1 MMQGFS
7 ELPADAQI
15 DPIPEGFE
23 ELPVDAQLQP
33 AERMDAPAI
42 RQQLQTLIGSNRPRA
57 EIDQFLTSQGIDPTT
72 VTGLDEAL
80 AAARQGRAFGVN
92 TVNETPQAS
101 PAGETVGQALY
112 RGVGDLAAGVG
123 DILGIVGNPLNAGI
137 NALTGSNLST
147 DLGQTLRD
155 LTGAPEAVTDTEK
168 LLSAAGRGGA
178 AGLAGAG
185 LGALAGGAAGMT
197 GYVGRTVA
205 ANPAVD
211 LVSGLAGGAGADVG
225 NDVAGT
231 AGAVAGGLAGGAAGA
246 LAASRAFATRVPASI
261 AVGQD
266 GRLTPEAY
274 DMALRAGARE
284 EDVLNSYARARTA
297 GDRRL
302 PAERQAAREAV
313 RNRPQETPEQ
323 IAALDNIAL
332 EPAAPAAVPNL
343 AARNEA
349 LVEGITERLPTDD
362 LAVPT
367 TPRQRYDE
375 AQSEGIRLTRGQSE
389 QDFEIQNDENS
400 LRVSATREGE
410 EARQFFRQQQE
421 AIQGAVARFREGFGP
436 DAGNAADRGA
446 QVKEAVR
453 ALRDSGQQG
462 VSRLYRLAEEAGGES
477 LTLNGEGIRNAA
489 TDVLLDELVP
499 AGVKKSIEQQLA
511 RYGLIGKPEPTNEVG
526 ITRVALDDGS
536 TVSFRG
542 KPTQLTA
549 ANAEDLRQAINRLY
563 LSDPSRASQA
573 IKPAIDD
580 ALEEAL
586 ERATG
591 GEGAIGQRYEA
602 ARAAHR
608 QQRQTFKAKDI
619 VENLIAVKKG
629 TETDVLLPERAI
641 GQVIGAGKDGITN
654 LRKVR
659 ALLMGSN
666 TPTSNQAWAA
676 IQHQAIADVFDSA
689 ISRNVNYGGGQLGD
703 VVSGAK
709 LNSAIDKFGVD
720 KLRILLDREDFNGL
734 MKLRRI
740 VGNATIPISGTVNP
754 SGTATKI
761 INYLK
766 AGTLRFAG
774 AGIGILTHGN
784 PIATIAAHAAGN
796 ALGKGKEIAAT
807 RRTLDGILKYD
818 GTRAGARRIDQ
829 QAQAFVRQFVDSGTS
844 GSLVPTSIS
853 MTPKPQEQ
861 RR

>member
-1 MMQGFS
+1 M
-7 ELPADAQI
+7 ADAWDQFATVS
-15 DPIPEGFE
+15 DDEFAQFAA
-23 ELPVDAQLQP
+23 VDENGQAP
-33 AERMDAPAI
+33 AARMDAPAI

-225 NDVAGT
+225 NDVAGA

-323 IAALDNIAL
+323 LAALDNIAP
-332 EPAAPAAVPNL
+332 EPTAPAAVPNL

-436 DAGNAADRGA
+436 DAGNAADRG
-446 QVKEAVR
+446 QRVKDAVR

-526 ITRVALDDGS
+526 ITRVSLDDGS

-542 KPTQLTA
+542 TPTQLTA

-619 VENLIAVKKG
+619 IENLIAVKKG

-689 ISRNVNYGGGQLGD
+689 ISRNVNYGGGQIGD

-766 AGTLRFAG
+766 AGALRFSG
-774 AGIGILTHGN
+774 AIPGFGTVVN
-784 PIATIAAHAAGN
+784 AAVGAA
-796 ALGKGKEIAAT
+796 AKGKEIAAT
-807 RRTLDGILKYD
+807 RRTLEGITQYD
-818 GTRAGARRIDQ
+818 GTQQSARSIDARAQ
-829 QAQAFVRQFVDSGTS
+829 EFVRQFIDNGTS
-844 GSLVPTSIS
+844 GRLVPTSINLT
-853 MTPKPQEQ
+853 TP
-861 RR
+861 RGGSSND